1 MFRRLF
7 WFCTGAAT
15 GVWATV
21 KVNRA
26 LRRLSPE
33 SLAATAADRALE
45 TGARLRLFA
54 HDVRAGMAQRE
65 GELHDALGLH
75 GKAETPGL
83 PPARRAAPGLPG
95 LPGLP
100 GRQGPQG
107 RPGRPGPGPSAAQD
121 SDLPAPRRGRPHD
134 AAHETYHPHENR
146 KDEH

>member
-7 WFCTGAAT
+7 WFLTGAAT

-26 LRRLSPE
+26 VRRLSPE

-54 HDVRAGMAQRE
+54 QDVRAGMAQRE
-65 GELHDALGLH
+65 GELHDAFGLR
-75 GKAETPGL
+75 T
-83 PPARRAAPGLPG
+83 AAA
-95 LPGLP
+95 LP
-100 GRQGPQG
+100 GRAERQGLP
-107 RPGRPGPGPSAAQD
+107 ALD
-121 SDLPAPRRGRPHD
+121 SDVPAQRRGLAYDP
-134 AAHETYHPHENR
+134 YENR

>member
-7 WFCTGAAT
+7 WFFTGAAT

-26 LRRLSPE
+26 LRRISPD

-65 GELHDALGLH
+65 DELHDALGLH
-75 GKAETPGL
+75 GKAD
-83 PPARRAAPGLPG
+83 PPALSEPPALT
-95 LPGLP
+95 
-100 GRQGPQG
+100 
-107 RPGRPGPGPSAAQD
+107 AQD
-121 SDLPAPRRGRPHD
+121 PDFPAARRGITYD
-134 AAHETYHPHENR
+134 AYENR

>member
-7 WFCTGAAT
+7 WFFTGAAT

-26 LRRLSPE
+26 VRRLSPD

-54 HDVRAGMAQRE
+54 QDVRAGMTQRE
-65 GELHDALGLH
+65 TELHDALGLR
-75 GKAETPGL
+75 ARSEPQAL
-83 PPARRAAPGLPG
+83 PTAGQDTRKDIPVLP
-95 LPGLP
+95 
-100 GRQGPQG
+100 
-107 RPGRPGPGPSAAQD
+107 AQD
-121 SDLPAPRRGRPHD
+121 PDFPAPRRGIAQNAYDGRD
-134 AAHETYHPHENR
+134 ARRARDADKNR

>member
-7 WFCTGAAT
+7 WFFTGATT

-26 LRRLSPE
+26 LRRLHPD

-54 HDVRAGMAQRE
+54 QDVRAGMAQRE
-65 GELHDALGLH
+65 DELHDALGLA
-75 GKAETPGL
+75 GSGDAVPGL
-83 PPARRAAPGLPG
+83 TARKDPLVLPAG
-95 LPGLP
+95 
-100 GRQGPQG
+100 
-107 RPGRPGPGPSAAQD
+107 QD
-121 SDLPAPRRGRPHD
+121 PDFPAPRRGRPHD
-134 AAHETYHPHENR
+134 TTRRGYDAYENR

>member
-7 WFCTGAAT
+7 WFFTGATT

-26 LRRLSPE
+26 LRRLSPD

-54 HDVRAGMAQRE
+54 QDVRAGMAQRE
-65 GELHDALGLH
+65 DELHDALGLH
-75 GKAETPGL
+75 GKPD
-83 PPARRAAPGLPG
+83 AAPGL
-95 LPGLP
+95 
-100 GRQGPQG
+100 
-107 RPGRPGPGPSAAQD
+107 SARRD
-121 SDLPAPRRGRPHD
+121 PLVLPAGQDPDFPAARRGRTHD
-134 AAHETYHPHENR
+134 AYENR

>member
-1 MFRRLF
+1 MFRRSF
-7 WFCTGAAT
+7 WFVTGATT

-54 HDVRAGMAQRE
+54 RDVRAGMAQRE
-65 GELHDALGLH
+65 GELHDALGPRGAADGLT
-75 GKAETPGL
+75 AREDAPGL
-83 PPARRAAPGLPG
+83 PPGARRDHEAAPDFP
-95 LPGLP
+95 
-100 GRQGPQG
+100 
-107 RPGRPGPGPSAAQD
+107 AQ
-121 SDLPAPRRGRPHD
+121 RRGI
-134 AAHETYHPHENR
+134 TYNAYDR

>member
-7 WFCTGAAT
+7 WFFTGATT

-26 LRRLSPE
+26 LRRLRPD

-75 GKAETPGL
+75 GKAD
-83 PPARRAAPGLPG
+83 APGLTARQADKTRA
-95 LPGLP
+95 LP
-100 GRQGPQG
+100 
-107 RPGRPGPGPSAAQD
+107 AQD
-121 SDLPAPRRGRPHD
+121 TDFPAPRRGSTHD
-134 AAHETYHPHENR
+134 ATYDAYENR

>member
-7 WFCTGAAT
+7 WFFSGATA

-26 LRRLSPE
+26 VRRLSPD

-54 HDVRAGMAQRE
+54 RDVRAGMAQRE
-65 GELHDALGLH
+65 GELHDALGLRTDH
-75 GKAETPGL
+75 PALPGRA
-83 PPARRAAPGLPG
+83 ARRALEPGEDRPD
-95 LPGLP
+95 
-100 GRQGPQG
+100 RHHDDRAG
-107 RPGRPGPGPSAAQD
+107 RPARD
-121 SDLPAPRRGRPHD
+121 SDLPAPRRGITYD
-134 AAHETYHPHENR
+134 AHENR

>member
-7 WFCTGAAT
+7 WFFTGAAT
-15 GVWATV
+15 GVWATR

-33 SLAATAADRALE
+33 GLAATAADRALE

-75 GKAETPGL
+75 GKAAPAVSPG
-83 PPARRAAPGLPG
+83 RRALTAH
-95 LPGLP
+95 
-100 GRQGPQG
+100 
-107 RPGRPGPGPSAAQD
+107 D
-121 SDLPAPRRGRPHD
+121 SDVPAPRRGIARDSARDQRDPYDPHGAPDPYD
-134 AAHETYHPHENR
+134 AHRAHENR

>member
-7 WFCTGAAT
+7 WFFTGATT

-26 LRRLSPE
+26 LRRLSPD

-54 HDVRAGMAQRE
+54 HDVRAGMTQRE
-65 GELHDALGLH
+65 GELHDALGLR
-75 GKAETPGL
+75 GKTDTPGL
-83 PPARRAAPGLPG
+83 PPARKETRAL
-95 LPGLP
+95 
-100 GRQGPQG
+100 
-107 RPGRPGPGPSAAQD
+107 SAQD
-121 SDLPAPRRGRPHD
+121 PDFPAPRRGITHD
-134 AAHETYHPHENR
+134 AANETYRGYENR

>member
-7 WFCTGAAT
+7 WFFTGAAT

-26 LRRLSPE
+26 VRRLRPD

-54 HDVRAGMAQRE
+54 QDVRAGMAQRE
-65 GELHDALGLH
+65 TELHDALGLRTQ
-75 GKAETPGL
+75 GDPQALSSRKDTPAL
-83 PPARRAAPGLPG
+83 PAQDHDRPARRRGIA
-95 LPGLP
+95 
-100 GRQGPQG
+100 R
-107 RPGRPGPGPSAAQD
+107 SAHDAQD
-121 SDLPAPRRGRPHD
+121 A
-134 AAHETYHPHENR
+134 YENR

>member
-7 WFCTGAAT
+7 WFFTGAAT

-26 LRRLSPE
+26 VRRLRPD

-54 HDVRAGMAQRE
+54 QDVRAGMAQRE
-65 GELHDALGLH
+65 TELHDALGLRTQ
-75 GKAETPGL
+75 GDPQAL
-83 PPARRAAPGLPG
+83 PPRKDIPVLPAQDHDLPARRRGIA
-95 LPGLP
+95 
-100 GRQGPQG
+100 R
-107 RPGRPGPGPSAAQD
+107 SA
-121 SDLPAPRRGRPHD
+121 HD
-134 AAHETYHPHENR
+134 AQGAQENR